1 MKALKVLLFS
11 SCVAL
16 IAALVYPTEALAV
29 ASYSV
34 NGAGNCSGALPSFEG
49 SLRKRPT
56 AIANEGKAV
65 AFVTCSLP
73 GDLSVG
79 NLTFQIAFLNRND
92 SPVSVACTFVDGY
105 AAPFVNGNGPTF
117 YVRET
122 QLGAQNGGDLTWGS
136 EDEGLS
142 LFSPNANV
150 SCALPP
156 GVEIALL
163 IAVFPD
169 PEPAS

>member
-1 MKALKVLLFS
+1 MNGLKVMLVS
-11 SCVAL
+11 SCVAV
-16 IAALVYPTEALAV
+16 ATALVCPTDAMAV

-49 SLRKRPT
+49 GLRKRPT
-56 AIANEGKAV
+56 AIANEGNKV

-73 GDLSVG
+73 GDLSIG
-79 NLTFQIAFLNRND
+79 NFTFEVAFLNRND
-92 SPVSVACTFVDGY
+92 SPVSVSCTFVDGY
-105 AAPFVNGNGPTF
+105 AAPFVDGDGPTY
-117 YVRET
+117 YVQNT
-122 QLGAQNGGDLTWGS
+122 QLGSQNGGSVVWGA
-136 EDEGLS
+136 EFEGVS

-156 GVEIALL
+156 RVEIALL

-169 PEPAS
+169 AEPAY